1 MSNKGNNGGKK
12 VNNNAEIS
20 VKKNDKKLGEVTIDP
35 KLKSELI
42 DENVAEFK
50 KEDLNA
56 KENLKNKKEEVKKDV
71 KSESLNKE
79 DVSKN
84 SNEDSKSKKDVSKG
98 IKGIIVVIFIF
109 LILFVVS
116 KVLSNNQ
123 KRLLNKAVNELA
135 SKNVVTTNF
144 HDEKINNVGEYK
156 IVAETI
162 KEFLVKYSDQ
172 MKEIQ
177 NDLQQEQAIVSN
189 LLSEANYKN
198 DAPNFENSLKMLND
212 AKAKF
217 DTDIENIKLLT
228 SEESIMKLIE
238 NKKLSSEYVELY
250 KKYFFSE
257 STLKELLAKD
267 SSVLLNTKNTVD
279 STYDGLNNVFAFL
292 VANQGKWEVSNGN
305 VVFADFSLMAQ
316 FIALKTNI

>member
-1 MSNKGNNGGKK
+1 MSNKGNNDGKK
-12 VNNNAEIS
+12 VNNNVEIS

-50 KEDLNA
+50 KKDLNA

-71 KSESLNKE
+71 KSESLNKK

-84 SNEDSKSKKDVSKG
+84 SNEDNKSKKDVSKG
-98 IKGIIVVIFIF
+98 IKGIIFVIFIF

-123 KRLLNKAVNELA
+123 ERLLNKAVNELA
-135 SKNVVTTNF
+135 SKNVVTT
-144 HDEKINNVGEYK
+144 NNVGEYK

-279 STYDGLNNVFAFL
+279 STYDGLNNIFAFL